1 MALLIDTLAYA
12 RRLRDA
18 GFTEAQAEAQASAL
32 AFMLSEEV
40 ATKRDLEKLAT
51 RESVDELR
59 QEIRQEIQELRHEFR
74 RDLDTGLSSLRLEMG
89 RVEQR
94 LTVRLGLMLAFGLGA
109 LGTLQA
115 VL

>member
-1 MALLIDTLAYA
+1 MLRGRGPLPFLARMAVLIDTLAYA
-12 RRLRDA
+12 RRLREA

-32 AFMLSEEV
+32 AFVLSEEV

-51 RESVDELR
+51 KESVDELR
-59 QEIRQEIQELRHEFR
+59 QELRE
-74 RDLDTGLSSLRLEMG
+74 GLYALRLEMG
-89 RVEQR
+89 QLAHR
-94 LTVRLGLMLAFGLGA
+94 LTVRLGLMLAFGVGA